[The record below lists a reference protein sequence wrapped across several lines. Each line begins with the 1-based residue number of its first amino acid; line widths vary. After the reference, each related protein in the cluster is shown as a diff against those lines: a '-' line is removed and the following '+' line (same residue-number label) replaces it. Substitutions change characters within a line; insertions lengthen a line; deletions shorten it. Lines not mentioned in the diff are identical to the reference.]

1 MTYFIYIL
9 RSEMDGSFY
18 VGYTANLEARV
29 WEHNEGRT
37 GYTSKKRPWR
47 LIYSEQ
53 FETKTE
59 ALKREKFIKAQKSKA
74 FIQALIQQK

>member
-1 MTYFIYIL
+1 
-9 RSEMDGSFY
+9 MDGSFY

-37 GYTSKKRPWR
+37 GYTSKKRPWQ
-47 LIYSEQ
+47 LVYSEQ
-53 FETKTE
+53 FENKTD
-59 ALKREKFIKAQKSKA
+59 ALKREKFIKAQKSKS

>member
-37 GYTSKKRPWR
+37 GYTSKKRPWQ
-47 LIYSEQ
+47 LVYSEQ
-53 FETKTE
+53 FENKTD
-59 ALKREKFIKAQKSKA
+59 ALKREKFIKAQKSKS